1 MNSSP
6 AQLLFVYGTLKRGGS
21 NQHWLEGACW
31 RGRARLARHNLH
43 SLGDYPMAVPGRGVV
58 HGEVYAVDDAVLE
71 RLDRLEDV
79 PNEYQRRIC
88 GLEDG
93 RQAWV
98 YFGRCSQVQ
107 GLPRVPYGDWQS
119 RPLFCYGS
127 DLDPEALRRRH
138 PAWDG
143 SAWMARLPGWR
154 WQATDDALCR
164 RGVTATIQPDPGS
177 ACWGVVIHE
186 HHPTGSTPW
195 RLAALSE
202 KRYTE
207 GRPGGGWRT
216 VSLRLEPWQGGS
228 PGAPVGATARV
239 WMPQPGLLPGLLPC
253 LPKAWGEER
262 DPRDSRQRLL
272 AGAIQHGLPQHW
284 CQMLQQALGDRA

>member
-6 AQLLFVYGTLKRGGS
+6 AQLLFVYGTLKRGCS
-21 NQHWLEGACW
+21 NRHWLEGAGW

-58 HGEVYAVDDAVLE
+58 HGEVYAVDDAALE

-98 YFGRCSQVQ
+98 YVGKASQVQ
-107 GLPRVPYGDWQS
+107 GRHRVPYGDWQS
-119 RPLFCYGS
+119 RPVFCYGS
-127 DLDPEALRRRH
+127 DLDPEARRRQD

-143 SAWMARLPGWR
+143 SAWLARLPGWR
-154 WQATDDALCR
+154 WQATDEALCR
-164 RGVTATIQPDPGS
+164 RGVMATIQPDPGS

-186 HHPTGSTPW
+186 RHPTGSTPR

-202 KRYTE
+202 KRGTG
-207 GRPGGGWRT
+207 GRPKGSWRT
-216 VSLRLEPWQGGS
+216 VSLRLEPWQGGHAA
-228 PGAPVGATARV
+228 APVGAMARV
-239 WMPQPGLLPGLLPC
+239 WMPQPGLLPGLPE
-253 LPKAWGEER
+253 AWGEER

-272 AGAIQHGLPQHW
+272 VGAIQHGLPEHW
-284 CQMLQQALGDRA
+284 CQMLQQALGDLA